1 MRDPVPED
9 RLPPMPTASTRWRA
23 TALSFGPV
31 GKIALTI
38 GVVLGGVVAVI
49 LSPFGGAPAGGAVRG
64 VVRGVRAIWRPRYE
78 DG

>member
-31 GKIALTI
+31 GKIVLTV
-38 GVVLGGVVAVI
+38 GVVLAAVVAVA
-49 LSPFGGAPAGGAVRG
+49 LAAFGGAPAGGAVDG
-64 VVRGVRAIWRPRYE
+64 VARALRAIWRPRYE

>member
-31 GKIALTI
+31 GKIVLSVGVILAAVVT
-38 GVVLGGVVAVI
+38 VVLAAFGGVA
-49 LSPFGGAPAGGAVRG
+49 GGGAVSG
-64 VVRGVRAIWRPRYE
+64 VVRALRAIWRPRYE
-78 DG
+78 DN

>member
-31 GKIALTI
+31 GKVVLTV
-38 GVVLGGVVAVI
+38 GVVLGAVVAVA
-49 LSPFGGAPAGGAVRG
+49 LAAFGGTPAGRAVAR
-64 VVRGVRAIWRPRYE
+64 VVPVLRSIWRPRYE
-78 DG
+78 DA